1 MKKKILMMAADVP
14 PYKGGIARLVGI
26 LSDKLRSRGH
36 KVTVLTPR
44 FRIGE
49 FKPSLIPF
57 RRYDGY
63 DVIHL
68 HGPTPLLSDIAY
80 ITNRGLPIVYTH
92 HCEPSWLS
100 EKLSRIYRKFHRSLA
115 RRAKAIIVSSSE
127 YMQLFD
133 GFRCFLIRIPC
144 PFEIPMNF
152 SIEEKADK
160 PFTVLFVGQF
170 RSYKG
175 LGLLLRV
182 ANILKDVRF
191 ILVGEGYLKPKLVGE
206 VRIRGLR
213 NVEIRSANSDEVL
226 KKLYMGAH
234 VICLPSINTS
244 EAWGI
249 VLNEGALYGCVPIA
263 SNLPGVREN
272 VSLLRGLTFELGSC
286 VSLAT
291 KIKYLS
297 EDINLWLDYAK
308 SSQEAAIR
316 YAKVYT
322 PDYYAREHEKVYE
335 SLHNV

>member
-1 MKKKILMMAADVP
+1 MAADAP
-14 PYKGGIARLVGI
+14 PYKGGVARLVGI

-36 KVTVLTPR
+36 KVTILAPK

-57 RRYDGY
+57 RSYDDY

-68 HGPTPLLSDIAY
+68 HGPTPLLSDIAFV
-80 ITNRGLPIVYTH
+80 TNRGLPIVYTH
-92 HCEPSWLS
+92 HCEVSWLS
-100 EKLSRIYRKFHRSLA
+100 EKLSRIYRAFHRSLA

-133 GFRCFLIRIPC
+133 GFQCFLIRIPC
-144 PFEIPMNF
+144 PFESPANF

-170 RSYKG
+170 RLYKG

-191 ILVGEGYLKPKLVGE
+191 ILVGEGYLKLKIVSE

-213 NVEIRSANSDEVL
+213 NVEIRSAHTDDDL
-226 KKLYMGAH
+226 KKLYMEAH

-272 VSLLRGLTFELGSC
+272 VLLLRGLTFERGSYL
-286 VSLAT
+286 SLAA

-297 EDINLWLDYAK
+297 EDKLLWLDHARR
-308 SSQEAAIR
+308 SQDAAIR

-322 PDYYAREHEKVYE
+322 PDYYVCEHEKLYE
-335 SLHNV
+335 TLHKV